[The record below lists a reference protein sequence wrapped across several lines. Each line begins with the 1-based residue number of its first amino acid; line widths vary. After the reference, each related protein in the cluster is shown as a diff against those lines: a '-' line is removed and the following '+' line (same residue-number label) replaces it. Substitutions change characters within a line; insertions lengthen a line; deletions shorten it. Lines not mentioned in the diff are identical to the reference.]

1 MREVI
6 HMMRENRGYGG
17 YGGDGGGYS
26 ERSAPVN
33 VGDELNVTIDAVGE
47 KGDGLAKKDGFVLFV
62 PNTKKGD
69 NVRIRVTRVLK
80 KVGFAEV
87 VGQGAAQQSGEASSD
102 EPAAEG
108 SSESPQ
114 QEESFEDS
122 ENFGEDDENN
132 G

>member
-1 MREVI
+1 
-6 HMMRENRGYGG
+6 MMRENREYGG

-33 VGDELNVTIDAVGE
+33 VGDELNVIIDAVGE

-69 NVRIRVTRVLK
+69 SVKIRVTRVLK

-87 VGQGAAQQSGEASSD
+87 VSQGSAPAASEGSSD
-102 EPAAEG
+102 EPAAG
-108 SSESPQ
+108 SSEAPESS
-114 QEESFEDS
+114 EESFQDS
-122 ENFGEDDENN
+122 ENFGEDDENKE
-132 G
+132 